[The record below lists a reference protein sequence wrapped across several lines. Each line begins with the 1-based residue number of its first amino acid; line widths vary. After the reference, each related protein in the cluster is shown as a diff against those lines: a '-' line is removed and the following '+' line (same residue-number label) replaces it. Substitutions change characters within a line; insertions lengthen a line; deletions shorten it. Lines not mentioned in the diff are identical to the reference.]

1 LSGLIQEFFSVVV
14 FWVERPIPIP
24 YTLCLLVLMQKKAND
39 TLLPHPS
46 KDKKRFA
53 FLKGGGKGDR
63 ATSLLRGAMKR

>member
-1 LSGLIQEFFSVVV
+1 
-14 FWVERPIPIP
+14 
-24 YTLCLLVLMQKKAND
+24 MQKKAND